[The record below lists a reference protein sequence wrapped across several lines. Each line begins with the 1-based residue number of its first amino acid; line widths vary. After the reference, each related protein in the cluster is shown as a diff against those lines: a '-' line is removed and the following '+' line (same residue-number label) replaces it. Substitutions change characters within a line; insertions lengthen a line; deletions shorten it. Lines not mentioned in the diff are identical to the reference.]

1 MLLSVVLSFLFYEQ
15 TRTCTPNC
23 CCCSYFRQVVVAAA
37 SFHASCCC
45 YCCFIWQ
52 NKCCCAAVA
61 AAVLLCTISCCG
73 CYCSCCYCRK
83 ISLSLHA
90 PPLFLPQLLDLH
102 PKSHLRNGVSG
113 LNGCLLGVAGIAAYP
128 RFYPGS
134 ERPSGLWGFLAV
146 GALAR

>member
-1 MLLSVVLSFLFYEQ
+1 MHYKLL
-15 TRTCTPNC
+15 
-23 CCCSYFRQVVVAAA
+23 
-37 SFHASCCC
+37 
-45 YCCFIWQ
+45 W
-52 NKCCCAAVA
+52 
-61 AAVLLCTISCCG
+61 LLLLLLLLPQDL
-73 CYCSCCYCRK
+73 
-83 ISLSLHA
+83 SLSLHA
-90 PPLFLPQLLDLH
+90 PSLFLPQLLDLH